1 MNDYFVPID
10 NCKTEYWISLQ
21 DQTQSHDF
29 QIDYSKLFSVEN
41 NSRFDDGYNSF
52 VKILGIDQNL
62 YDKDQYDWNIDIFVI
77 ASTQMEYEDASGGT
91 QQLSYVK
98 PAGDDQFYTFNSMN
112 SGKLSMTITFGYEDL
127 ST

>member
-1 MNDYFVPID
+1 MNDYFDPID

-21 DQTQSHDF
+21 DQTQSHNF

>member
-1 MNDYFVPID
+1 MNDYGDPID

-127 ST
+127 QT

>member
-1 MNDYFVPID
+1 MNDYFDPID

-21 DQTQSHDF
+21 DQTQSHNF

-127 ST
+127 QT